1 MKPLFAR
8 VWILS
13 ISIFY
18 LTACGGGGGDNGAGA
33 AGGAVSVNSITG
45 FVATGAPVRD
55 SVITATNGAVVV
67 TARSDAS
74 GRFTLNNISQFTF
87 PLQIT
92 ATNPARPDVELRTV
106 VLQGQRIANITPATT
121 ALTKVLDSG
130 QITAT
135 EIVRLSRVL
144 QNALANYILSPA
156 AVNFFSDAAFRP
168 DSTGI
173 DAVFDLVQIDFD
185 GAALVLTS
193 KPNPTLQVSVSPAQA
208 NGPVLQRPLESE
220 SVSPSALAALVQTF
234 DNAFRTGNLSE
245 TNLRNVMHTDFQDD
259 QGYRVSSFAQVYNN
273 PSLVSVSGFEILRC
287 FADTATLFDRCQI
300 RLGFSRPLTRFA
312 EDFGNSNFTQVIRR
326 EFYDLEV
333 ERRDSQLNPLK
344 LSGGYFKP
352 FAAKVKRID
361 RLDQVVGANGFP
373 APASTVQS
381 GAFIQAPVTPFGM
394 QPVGFAELVNSNL
407 VKAELV
413 QSAPGSGTTG
423 LFSVSKAAE
432 GQCAATTNLLVVQ
445 PDPMAAEG
453 ANCTNVGFGNFVN
466 GLTANSRAGEVFMDL
481 TQRFGELNFVN
492 RSRPVR
498 IDSSAAVNT
507 SDFPVLSNE
516 SLANLFEYASTPML
530 RSVVITLVT
539 PPNRQS
545 VCISTGLEPEPICVY
560 GQRRLSLSPDQIGKA
575 GAYLVSSEDSFGNVI
590 QRQYQFNIF

>member
-8 VWILS
+8 IWIIS
-13 ISIFY
+13 ISIVC
-18 LTACGGGGGDNGAGA
+18 LTACGGGGGDGDA
-33 AGGAVSVNSITG
+33 ATGDVVTVNSITG

-55 SVITATNGAVVV
+55 AVITATNGAVVV

-87 PLQIT
+87 PLQLT
-92 ATNPARPDVELRTV
+92 ATNPARPDLVLRTV

-130 QITAT
+130 PITAS

-173 DAVFDLVQIDFD
+173 DGVFDLVQIDFD
-185 GAALVLTS
+185 GAVLVLTS
-193 KPNPTLQVSVSPAQA
+193 KPNPALQVSVNPSQS

-220 SVSPSALAALVQTF
+220 SISPSALAALVQNF

-245 TNLRNVMHTDFQDD
+245 TNLLNSMHADFQDD
-259 QGYRVSSFAQVYNN
+259 QGFRVNNFAQVYSN

-287 FADTATLFDRCQI
+287 FADTTTLFDRCQI
-300 RLGFSRPLTRFA
+300 RLSFSRPLTRFA

-373 APASTVQS
+373 APPSIVQR

-394 QPVGFAELVNSNL
+394 QPAGFAELVNSNL

-413 QSAPGSGTTG
+413 QSAQGSGSTG
-423 LFSVSKAAE
+423 LFSVSKAGG
-432 GQCAATTNLLVVQ
+432 GQCAETTNLLVIQ
-445 PDPMAAEG
+445 PDPMASEAE
-453 ANCTNVGFGNFVN
+453 NCTNVGFGNFVN
-466 GLTANSRAGEVFMDL
+466 GLSANSRAGEVFMDL
-481 TQRFGELNFVN
+481 TQRVGDLNFVN

-498 IDSSAAVNT
+498 IDSSAALNT
-507 SDFPVLSNE
+507 TDFPVLNNE
-516 SLANLFEYASTPML
+516 SLANLFEYASSPML
-530 RSVVITLVT
+530 RSVVITLST
-539 PPNRQS
+539 PNDRQS

-575 GAYLVSSEDSFGNVI
+575 SAYLVSSEDNFGNVI
-590 QRQYQFNIF
+590 QRRYQFNIP